1 MLEST
6 TDRNA
11 YCGMYSELQV
21 KLTSLHIKL
30 ILKFI
35 KRDLVKIYK
44 YKRLTKVHIKS
55 YTNKTVNGYPNR
67 NCK

>member
-6 TDRNA
+6 TGRNA
-11 YCGMYSELQV
+11 YYGMYSELQV

-35 KRDLVKIYK
+35 RRDLVVKN
-44 YKRLTKVHIKS
+44 IKDLQR
-55 YTNKTVNGYPNR
+55 YILKAIQVKP
-67 NCK
+67 